1 MVFTPRFRFVHANV
15 AVPGSA
21 APGSSGTCLDEF
33 QADPALAAAGPGLY
47 PGDEEAAVTMQV
59 AIHLNDVEHEV
70 FSRWLA
76 GTAVAVDPDNPHL
89 EASEAISAMI
99 RVAMRYTDIT
109 GRVASQLRFER
120 AAARD
125 RKAPPII
132 TGPDTIDRP

>member
-1 MVFTPRFRFVHANV
+1 M
-15 AVPGSA
+15 
-21 APGSSGTCLDEF
+21 
-33 QADPALAAAGPGLY
+33 
-47 PGDEEAAVTMQV
+47 TMQV
-59 AIHLNDVEHEV
+59 AVHLNDAEHEA

-76 GTAVAVDPDNPHL
+76 SMAAAVDPDNPRL

-99 RVAMRYTDIT
+99 RVTMRYTDIT
-109 GRVASQLRFER
+109 GQVASQLRLER

>member
-1 MVFTPRFRFVHANV
+1 M
-15 AVPGSA
+15 
-21 APGSSGTCLDEF
+21 
-33 QADPALAAAGPGLY
+33 
-47 PGDEEAAVTMQV
+47 TMQV
-59 AIHLNDVEHEV
+59 ALHLNDVEHEA

-76 GTAVAVDPDNPHL
+76 STAVAVDPENSHL

-99 RVAMRYTDIT
+99 RVTMRYADFT
-109 GRVASQLRFER
+109 GQVASQLRLER

>member
-1 MVFTPRFRFVHANV
+1 
-15 AVPGSA
+15 
-21 APGSSGTCLDEF
+21 LDVF
-33 QADPALAAAGPGLY
+33 QADLALAARVRVRIWG
-47 PGDEEAAVTMQV
+47 EEKVAVTMQV
-59 AIHLNDVEHEV
+59 ALHLNDVEHEM

-76 GTAVAVDPDNPHL
+76 GTAVVVDPDNPHL

-109 GRVASQLRFER
+109 GQVASQLRLER
-120 AAARD
+120 AAAKD